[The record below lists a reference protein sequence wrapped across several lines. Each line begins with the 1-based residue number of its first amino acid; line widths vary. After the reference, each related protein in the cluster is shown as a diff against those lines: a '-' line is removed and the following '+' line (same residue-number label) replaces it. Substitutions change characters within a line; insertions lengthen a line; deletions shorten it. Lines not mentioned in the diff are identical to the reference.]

1 MVVTVEEM
9 IAAVNENPSEYEERY
24 IRWVSVGHDKKKL
37 SELLY
42 EIKYLK
48 EEKAWP
54 ERIAFLESILA
65 EYDSHQLYNLLIND
79 PQTVRFATI
88 EKWARQAAMEILI
101 FERYGVDTLNTITQF
116 PMADYRLVV
125 KRVQEIVNMIT
136 DISSQSA
143 VLASG
148 VPGL

>member
-65 EYDSHQLYNLLIND
+65 EYDSHQLYNLLTND
-79 PQTVRFATI
+79 PQTVRFAMI

-101 FERYGVDTLNTITQF
+101 FGKYGVDTLNTITQF

-136 DISSQSA
+136 DISTQSA
-143 VLASG
+143 ALASG